1 MSERHYNDDEVA
13 AIFERAAEA
22 EHANLP
28 APAEA
33 GGLTLA
39 ALQEI
44 GREVGISPES
54 ISRAA
59 RSLEQAGRPVSR
71 MFLGLPI
78 GVGRTV
84 EFDRPLSDADWERL
98 VADLRETFRARGT
111 IRYDGPF
118 RQWTNGNLQALLE
131 PTANGHRLRLQTV
144 NGDSRTLMTMG
155 TAMLSIAVA
164 STIALTMAGTL
175 GNSGPVTGI
184 TVMAVMGL
192 GLLAAGAL
200 RLPAW
205 ARRRR
210 AQIEEVTT
218 RLALEA
224 ATPPPGDQEVR
235 GGPRPTA

>member
-1 MSERHYNDDEVA
+1 MTDRRYNDEEVA
-13 AIFERAAEA
+13 AIFERASKA

-28 APAEA
+28 ARADT

-44 GREVGISPES
+44 GREVGIPPES
-54 ISRAA
+54 ITSAA
-59 RSLEQAGRPVSR
+59 RSLDLAGRPASR
-71 MFLGLPI
+71 MVLGLPI

-131 PTANGHRLRLQTV
+131 PTQGGHRLRLQTL
-144 NGDSRTLMTMG
+144 NGGSRTWMAMG
-155 TAMLSIAVA
+155 TAMLAAAMATTIAV
-164 STIALTMAGTL
+164 TVAGTI
-175 GNSGPVTGI
+175 GNNGPVTGI

-192 GLLAAGAL
+192 GLLTGGAL

-210 AQIEEVTT
+210 AQFEEVTT
-218 RLALEA
+218 RLALSA
-224 ATPPPGDQEVR
+224 GAPPPDDPASREDS
-235 GGPRPTA
+235 RPTA